1 MLKIVLSSE
10 YYYRYHSYAFVY
22 YIITSRQL
30 QWMTNFNI
38 CVAFPHIWS
47 SRMFLF
53 YSTNEKL
60 LMVFYSLHPG
70 GYFSYCVFY
79 FLSIRWIN
87 NKVYWQYFL
96 VYIFAWLYDTKI
108 GENPCFCSKLYSYK
122 SFITKIVIGVTESST
137 I

>member
-1 MLKIVLSSE
+1 MLLGIIYD
-10 YYYRYHSYAFVY
+10 YYD
-22 YIITSRQL
+22 IKSRQL
-30 QWMTNFNI
+30 QWMTGFNI
-38 CVAFPHIWS
+38 FVSFPHIRL
-47 SRMFLF
+47 SRTFLS
-53 YSTNEKL
+53 YNTNEQQ

-96 VYIFAWLYDTKI
+96 VLFIDIFTWLYGTKI
-108 GENPCFCSKLYSYK
+108 GENPCFCSKLYVYK
-122 SFITKIVIGVTESST
+122 SFITKVVIGVTESST